1 MASELTAAR
10 LPTMALGAVTLL
22 AALLRL
28 PGLAQLA
35 WTPEELASAGGDP
48 FLARAPALVLGL
60 VAVPWC
66 AALLAPRC
74 GATVALAAALLIA
87 ASPWHVHASRL
98 ATTDSALFLA
108 TFAALASFVG
118 PATAPT
124 ALARAIRLVATA
136 AAIVLIARHAPP
148 AIAPQRAP
156 FLFGDLAPGVLLLA
170 ALLLLLRAPVPGGRL
185 VVVLAA
191 LLLILRLLPP
201 ELQRDAAR
209 WSAPAAAA
217 VVLAAALA
225 LGRLIEATQS
235 RRAQLALWTMALVP
249 GLPSLIGEQQDGGR
263 FDVRALEPAF
273 AAQRRAGEPLY
284 ACVPALT
291 ARELKSAAQPIEP
304 LLDGQAALPADRPAW
319 IVLLLE
325 RGRLAAT
332 TPLPRDFESRLRLV
346 ASSAPRRFD
355 LRRYETRLYRWEP
368 AP

>member
-1 MASELTAAR
+1 
-10 LPTMALGAVTLL
+10 MALCAVTLL

-28 PGLAQLA
+28 PGVAILA

-60 VAVPWC
+60 LAVPWC

-74 GATVALAAALLIA
+74 GATVALAGALLIA

-108 TFAALASFVG
+108 TFAALATCVG
-118 PATAPT
+118 NATPGGR
-124 ALARAIRLVATA
+124 LVRLVALAVATA
-136 AAIVLIARHAPP
+136 LLLRHVPP
-148 AIAPQRAP
+148 AVEPQRAP

-170 ALLLLLRAPVPGGRL
+170 ALLLLQRDAVAGGRF
-185 VVVLAA
+185 VVAAAA
-191 LLLILRLLPP
+191 LLLALRLLPP
-201 ELQRDAAR
+201 SLQHDPDS

-225 LGRLIEATQS
+225 LGRLIEATRS

-263 FDVRALEPAF
+263 FDLRALEPAF
-273 AAQRRAGEPLY
+273 AAQRRSGEPLY
-284 ACVPALT
+284 ACAPALT
-291 ARELKSAAQPIEP
+291 ARELQTAAQPIEP
-304 LLDGQAALPADRPAW
+304 LIDGSGALPADRNAW
-319 IVLLLE
+319 VVLLLE

-332 TPLPRDFESRLRLV
+332 TPLPPDFESRLRLV

-368 AP
+368 PPP